1 LFHLL
6 VNVLEQFSPMP
17 MLDAMNP
24 EASPDE
30 TTAPSPADRWRSP
43 LYWLSGARWDTLKYC
58 PASERE
64 RVAVLGS
71 TVLIP
76 TVMAFF
82 GMYFYARSRFAEPP
96 FLMCFIAALAWAF
109 VIMNTDRILLATYR
123 PYQPFWRKFL
133 QVCFRFGLA
142 AVVSVA
148 IAFPFCLDQYR
159 PAIAHRYQ
167 TEIQSV
173 LNDLRQEE
181 STKRRALTTTYDT
194 EHEAKVIQLT
204 PLQNAILNT
213 EVYADQKLEEEKKK
227 ISAEGFVPTASPE
240 TRQLVSQVEAVKEAV
255 SKLKAD
261 QNERENLHRRLV
273 EAIAREM
280 AGQPNEF
287 FPEPKKAGEGPRT
300 KDMQRRDLD
309 TTRELSRLVA
319 SLAQQT
325 AALENLNLSLA
336 AARLVDRGTM
346 LDALPSRREAFVK
359 EGEEMERVR
368 IERLDRL
375 VAEIAQ
381 HTEDQKRALRLHDDR
396 YLAPIQRYENKIKG
410 VLDPMEE
417 TIGLYKVIFL
427 PAPDA
432 AATEQGEQGYKW
444 MAGLFQFLVVFG
456 TLFLLDLVPI
466 MAKIFSRPGPYDVL
480 VEQAEMVANLNL
492 AAFKKNY
499 PENARR
505 WAAGNPAG
513 APKSP
518 GEILRLHAY
527 APVVVV
533 SDGVATAATP
543 E

>member
-1 LFHLL
+1 
-6 VNVLEQFSPMP
+6 
-17 MLDAMNP
+17 MNP
-24 EASPDE
+24 SRISEDS
-30 TTAPSPADRWRSP
+30 TQPSRADRLRSP
-43 LYWLSGARWDTLKYC
+43 LYWLSGARWETLKHC

-82 GMYFYARSRFAEPP
+82 GMYFYARSRFAEPE
-96 FLMCFIAALAWAF
+96 FLLCFVASLAWAF
-109 VIMNTDRILLATYR
+109 VILNTDRILLATYR
-123 PYQPFWRKFL
+123 PFQPVWRKML
-133 QVCFRFGLA
+133 QVVFRFGLA

-173 LNDLRQEE
+173 LNTLREEE
-181 STKRRALTTTYDT
+181 STKRKDLVNTYT
-194 EHEAKVIQLT
+194 KEHDEKVAQLA
-204 PLQNAILNT
+204 PLQNGILNT
-213 EVYADQKLEEEKKK
+213 DVYADQKLDEEKKK

-240 TRQLVSQVEAVKEAV
+240 TRQIVSNLEAVKEAI

-261 QNERENLHRRLV
+261 QTEKENLHRRLV
-273 EAIAREM
+273 EAIARET
-280 AGQPNEF
+280 AGEPNEF

-309 TTRELSRLVA
+309 TTRDLSRVSA
-319 SLAQQT
+319 TLAQQS
-325 AALENLNLSLA
+325 AALDNLNLSLA
-336 AARLVDRGTM
+336 AARLVDRGSM

-359 EGEEMERVR
+359 EAVEMERVR
-368 IERLDRL
+368 LEKLDRL
-375 VAEIAQ
+375 VGEIAQ
-381 HTEDQKRALRLHDDR
+381 HTEDNKRALRLHDDR

-432 AATEQGEQGYKW
+432 TATEQGEQGYKW

-492 AAFKKNY
+492 KAFKKCY
-499 PENARR
+499 PENAKR

-513 APKSP
+513 APSSP
-518 GEILRLHAY
+518 AEILRLHMY
-527 APVVVV
+527 PP
-533 SDGVATAATP
+533 TAAATDVGGATVQISAP
-543 E
+543 GE

>member
-1 LFHLL
+1 
-6 VNVLEQFSPMP
+6 MP
-17 MLDAMNP
+17 
-24 EASPDE
+24 SR
-30 TTAPSPADRWRSP
+30 ADRLRGP
-43 LYWLSGARWDTLKYC
+43 LYWLSGARWETLRLC

-76 TVMAFF
+76 TVMSFF
-82 GMYFYARSRFAEPP
+82 GMFFYARSRFAEPQ
-96 FLMCFIAALAWAF
+96 FLMIFVASLAWAF

-123 PYQPFWRKFL
+123 PFQPIWRKFL
-133 QVCFRFGLA
+133 QVMFRFGLA

-167 TEIQSV
+167 TEIQTV
-173 LNDLRQEE
+173 LNGLREEE
-181 STKRRALTTTYDT
+181 STTRQTLVGTYTKEHDEKVAL
-194 EHEAKVIQLT
+194 LP
-204 PLQNAILNT
+204 PLQNSILNT
-213 EVYADQKLEEEKKK
+213 DVYADEKLEEEKKK
-227 ISAEGFVPTASPE
+227 ISAEGFVPTASPA
-240 TRQLVSQVEAVKEAV
+240 TRQVVSQVEAVKEAL

-261 QNERENLHRRLV
+261 LNEKEGLHRRLV
-273 EAIAREM
+273 EAIAREV
-280 AGQPNEF
+280 AGEPNEF

-309 TTRELSRLVA
+309 TTRELARIRSA
-319 SLAQQT
+319 TAQQT
-325 AALENLNLSLA
+325 AALENLNQALA
-336 AARLVDRGTM
+336 AARLVDRTAM
-346 LDALPSRREAFVK
+346 LDALPERRAAFV
-359 EGEEMERVR
+359 EEAVEKERVR
-368 IERLDRL
+368 KEKLERL
-375 VAEIAQ
+375 VGEIAQ

-410 VLDPMEE
+410 ILDPMEE

-432 AATEQGEQGYKW
+432 TSTEQGEQGYKW

-480 VEQAEMVANLNL
+480 VEQAEMVAGLNL
-492 AAFKKNY
+492 KAFKKMY
-499 PENARR
+499 PESARR

-513 APKSP
+513 
-518 GEILRLHAY
+518 
-527 APVVVV
+527 
-533 SDGVATAATP
+533 VATSPAAVLGLHVFP
-543 E
+543 PAPAAEAGGGAQEG

>member
-1 LFHLL
+1 
-6 VNVLEQFSPMP
+6 
-17 MLDAMNP
+17 MLRSMN
-24 EASPDE
+24 
-30 TTAPSPADRWRSP
+30 APLPSEESSEPSRADRLRSP

-82 GMYFYARSRFAEPP
+82 GMFFYARSRFAEPP
-96 FLMCFIAALAWAF
+96 FLMCFTAALAWAF

-123 PYQPFWRKFL
+123 PYQPIWRKFL
-133 QVCFRFGLA
+133 QVFFRFGLA

-181 STKRRALTTTYDT
+181 SSKRKDLTTNYAK
-194 EHEAKVIQLT
+194 EHEALVTQLT
-204 PLQNAILNT
+204 PLQNSILNT
-213 EVYADQKLEEEKKK
+213 DVYADQKLEEEKKK
-227 ISAEGFVPTASPE
+227 ISAEGFVPTASPA

-273 EAIAREM
+273 EAIARET

-287 FPEPKKAGEGPRT
+287 FPEPKKAGDGPRT

-309 TTRELSRLVA
+309 TTRDLARIGA
-319 SLAQQT
+319 SLAQQS

-336 AARLVDRGTM
+336 AARLVDRGVM
-346 LDALPSRREAFVK
+346 LDALPSRREAFK
-359 EGEEMERVR
+359 TEGEEMERVR

-375 VAEIAQ
+375 TAEIAQ
-381 HTEDQKRALRLHDDR
+381 HTTDQQRALRLHDDR

-432 AATEQGEQGYKW
+432 SVTEQGEQGYKW

-492 AAFKKNY
+492 QAFKKNY
-499 PENARR
+499 PENAKR

-513 APKSP
+513 APTSP
-518 GEILRLHAY
+518 GDILRRHLY
-527 APVVVV
+527 TPVVV
-533 SDGVATAATP
+533 SAEATGGGAGPPSA
-543 E
+543 